1 MRRRSRATARTC
13 SCPEPELQPT
23 ALDTLTHALS
33 GALLARAT
41 APKESPPGSL
51 PRRVAAGFLACAAPD
66 LDAVTGFF
74 GPIAFL
80 ENHRGVTHSLV
91 MVPVWAFLVSWVL
104 AKLLREPR
112 GARAFYGVT
121 AMAIAL
127 HIAGDVITTY
137 GTMVLAPVSN
147 WRAQIGTTFIIDL
160 WFSGIIVAGLALSA
174 LVRRSRWPAVAGCAL
189 LAGYVGFQYLQKEK
203 AIEFGERYAR
213 EQALSGGVVNVQ
225 PRPVSPF
232 NWTVFVS
239 DADAHRYAHVNLVRE
254 APRAYREGD
263 GFIALLDSAYEPL
276 ASAHWEARSRYG
288 GDAEKALAR
297 EAWNS
302 PAMAVYRWFAE
313 LPAYDG
319 RSTGS
324 TCAWFV
330 DLRFFTPGRGTQPF
344 RYGACR
350 DAPGSPWRLVPP

>member
-1 MRRRSRATARTC
+1 M
-13 SCPEPELQPT
+13 
-23 ALDTLTHALS
+23 DTLTHALS

-41 APKESPPGSL
+41 APKASPLGSL
-51 PRRVAAGFLACAAPD
+51 PRRVAAGFLVCAAPD
-66 LDAVTGFF
+66 LDIVTGLF
-74 GPIAFL
+74 GPVAFL

-91 MVPVWAFLVSWVL
+91 MLPVWALVCAWIL

-112 GARAFYGVT
+112 GPRALVAVA

-137 GTMVLAPVSN
+137 GTMVLAPLSD

-160 WFSGIIVAGLALSA
+160 WFTGIIVAGLVLSA
-174 LVRRSRWPAVAGCAL
+174 IARGSRWPAAAACAI
-189 LAGYVGFQYLQKEK
+189 LAGYVGFQHLQKEK
-203 AIEFGERYAR
+203 ATEFGERYAR
-213 EQALSGGVVNVQ
+213 EQGLSGATVNAQ

-239 DADAHRYAHVNLVRE
+239 DADAHRFAHVNLARE
-254 APRAYREGD
+254 APREYREGD
-263 GFIALLDSAYEPL
+263 GFIALLDSAYQPL
-276 ASAHWEARSRYG
+276 AAARWEPRSRYG
-288 GDAEKALAR
+288 EGAEKPIAQ
-297 EAWNS
+297 EAWGS

-319 RSTGS
+319 ASTGS
-324 TCAWFV
+324 TCVWFV
-330 DLRFFTPGRGTQPF
+330 DLRFAAPGRETRPF

-350 DAPGSPWRLVPP
+350 DQAGTPWRLVPP